1 MFPKDFKVPS
11 GWTNCFG
18 FVYPNPHPIF
28 FQERENLLVCN
39 AIHIVYDFSPQLLLI
54 MHQFLLDVG
63 ELGIELIVL
72 GLLCGGQVAVLCHEK
87 HLTAKVVRC
96 HMPPGE
102 VLSENVIIPK

>member
-1 MFPKDFKVPS
+1 MTTFIGTEFLI
-11 GWTNCFG
+11 GFG
-18 FVYPNPHPIF
+18 LIRKLR
-28 FQERENLLVCN
+28 QGDDQ
-39 AIHIVYDFSPQLLLI
+39 ISYDFSPQLLLI